1 MVILSERIRLAIV
14 GLGDMGVIHANAY
27 MNNSN
32 VEIVSVCDR
41 EQESVARFVEG
52 PWRWAAWLPQLDT
65 FRRLS
70 QPCYRIQKTTTEI
83 AAVANDGDVDAVS
96 ICLPDVYHS
105 SVAGLMLKKG
115 KHVLLEKPMAPSVE
129 ECEELLELSMK
140 NNVKLMV
147 AHMWRFHPE
156 VKYIKQVVSEG
167 KIGQVV
173 KAKSYAIYV
182 REAPQ
187 GWYLQSKYAVN
198 GPLLN
203 VGVHAV
209 DTLRF
214 LTGEPRAEK
223 VYAHVGTVFGDYD
236 VDDLAVVVIEFTGGL
251 VAIIET
257 GQNHPYADGVEAS
270 TQLFGTAGYA
280 RIFPTELQFKSGDA
294 WIDEFPDIRVP
305 HISPFMF
312 QDEIDHFID
321 CIHGDREPII
331 GGETAMENV
340 QIIESA
346 YRSAKTGKVVE
357 IHH

>member
-1 MVILSERIRLAIV
+1 MSEPR
-14 GLGDMGVIHANAY
+14 
-27 MNNSN
+27 
-32 VEIVSVCDR
+32 
-41 EQESVARFVEG
+41 
-52 PWRWAAWLPQLDT
+52 
-65 FRRLS
+65 
-70 QPCYRIQKTTTEI
+70 YRIQKKTTEI
-83 AAVANDGDVDAVS
+83 EVVANDGDVDAVS

-115 KHVLLEKPMAPSVE
+115 KHVLLEKPMATSVE
-129 ECEELLELSMK
+129 ECEELVKLSMK

-156 VKYIKQVVSEG
+156 VQYIKKVVREG
-167 KIGQVV
+167 RIGHVV

-182 REAPQ
+182 REAPH
-187 GWYLQSKYAVN
+187 GWYLQSKYAGG

-214 LTGEPRAEK
+214 VTGEPRAER
-223 VYAHVGTVFGDYD
+223 VYAHVGTVFGNYD
-236 VDDLAVVVIEFTGGL
+236 VDDLAVVVIEFSGGL

-280 RIFPTELQFKSGDA
+280 RIFPTELQLKSGDA
-294 WIDEFPDIRVP
+294 WIDECPDIRLP

-321 CIHGDREPII
+321 CIHGNCEPII
-331 GGETAMENV
+331 GSETAMENV

-346 YRSAKTGKVVE
+346 YRSAKTGKAVE